1 MMFFHSLHYAN
12 VFFFCKIGRILPVE
26 VYMVDII
33 IVGLIAFSILISLWR
48 GFVSEALSLAGWVL
62 AFWVA
67 SNFYPYLSGYLTQ
80 VNSIYLQNS
89 EYLRNGV
96 AAAALFVIV
105 LIVCGVIN
113 ALLNKIIS
121 TTGILSTT
129 DRILGGAFGAL
140 RGILIVSVALFFLDT
155 FTSVSQNELWKESQL
170 IPHFDFIVQW
180 FFEQLQA
187 NSSFL
192 NSTK

>member
-1 MMFFHSLHYAN
+1 
-12 VFFFCKIGRILPVE
+12 
-26 VYMVDII
+26 MVDII
-33 IVGLIAFSILISLWR
+33 IIGLIAFSILVSLWR
-48 GFVSEALSLAGWVL
+48 GFVSETLSLAGWVI

-67 SNFYPYLSGYLTQ
+67 SSFYPYLSGYLTQ

-96 AAAALFVIV
+96 AAGGLFIVV
-105 LIVCGVIN
+105 LIICGVIN
-113 ALLNKIIS
+113 ALLSKIID

-140 RGILIVSVALFFLDT
+140 RGILIVAAALFFLDT
-155 FTSVSQNELWKESQL
+155 FTSVSQSELWKESQL
-170 IPHFDFIVQW
+170 IPHFDFIVKW
-180 FFEQLQA
+180 FFDQMQA

>member
-1 MMFFHSLHYAN
+1 
-12 VFFFCKIGRILPVE
+12 
-26 VYMVDII
+26 MVDII

-96 AAAALFVIV
+96 AATALFVIV
-105 LIVCGVIN
+105 LIICGVIN

-155 FTSVSQNELWKESQL
+155 FTSLSQNELWKESQL

-192 NSTK
+192 NSTFNSVLNPEQVATSVSTPPVNPTPSQ

>member
-1 MMFFHSLHYAN
+1 
-12 VFFFCKIGRILPVE
+12 
-26 VYMVDII
+26 MVDII
-33 IVGLIAFSILISLWR
+33 IIGLIAFSILVSLWR
-48 GFVSEALSLAGWVL
+48 GFVSEALSLAGWVI

-67 SNFYPYLSGYLTQ
+67 SSFYPYLSGYLTQ

-96 AAAALFVIV
+96 AAGGLFIVV
-105 LIVCGVIN
+105 LIICGVIN
-113 ALLNKIIS
+113 ALLSKIID

-140 RGILIVSVALFFLDT
+140 RGILIVAAALFFLDT
-155 FTSVSQNELWKESQL
+155 FTSVSQSELWKESQL
-170 IPHFDFIVQW
+170 IPHFDFIVKW
-180 FFEQLQA
+180 FFDQMQA

>member
-1 MMFFHSLHYAN
+1 
-12 VFFFCKIGRILPVE
+12 
-26 VYMVDII
+26 MVDII
-33 IVGLIAFSILISLWR
+33 IIGLIAFSILVSLWR
-48 GFVSEALSLAGWVL
+48 GFVSEALSLAGWVI

-67 SNFYPYLSGYLTQ
+67 SSFYPYLSGYLTQ

-89 EYLRNGV
+89 EFLRNGI
-96 AAAALFVIV
+96 AAGALFIVV
-105 LIVCGVIN
+105 LIICGVIN
-113 ALLNKIIS
+113 ALLSKIID

-140 RGILIVSVALFFLDT
+140 RGILIVAAALFFLDT
-155 FTSVSQNELWKESQL
+155 FTSVSQSELWKESQL
-170 IPHFDFIVQW
+170 IPHFDFIVKW
-180 FFEQLQA
+180 FFDQMQA

>member
-1 MMFFHSLHYAN
+1 
-12 VFFFCKIGRILPVE
+12 
-26 VYMVDII
+26 MVDII

-96 AAAALFVIV
+96 AATALFVIV
-105 LIVCGVIN
+105 LIICGVIN

-155 FTSVSQNELWKESQL
+155 FTSLSQNELWKESQL

-192 NSTK
+192 NSTKQRLLSYVRHCRDYWGIACKPSDL